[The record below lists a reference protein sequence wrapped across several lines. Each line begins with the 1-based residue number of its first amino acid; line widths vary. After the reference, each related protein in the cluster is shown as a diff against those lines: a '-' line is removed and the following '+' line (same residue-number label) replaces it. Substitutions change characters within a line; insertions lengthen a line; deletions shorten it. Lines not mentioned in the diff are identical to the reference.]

1 MDLDEDDLPTFRPFT
16 RDELATIENRIY
28 EDKLA
33 AKKKA
38 ERRDRNIAEFG
49 EGARARKMYEND
61 TDDEEDDDEKITEP
75 NPKLAQGT
83 YNFFSWNQF
92 HDIFIAAW
100 HLFVKLIT
108 WKKNPDNRLLLS
120 SQLQFLIILSIYSLG
135 NDLPRRFGQ
144 FPEHLASVPIVDID
158 PYYRDKKTFI
168 VLSNKGSIFR
178 FFAGKA
184 LFVLSPF
191 HPIRRIAIR
200 VLVHPIFSL
209 IVILTILANC
219 YVMILPDSE

>member
-1 MDLDEDDLPTFRPFT
+1 MDLDDDDLPTFRPFT

-83 YNFFSWNQF
+83 YNFFFREINF
-92 HDIFIAAW
+92 MK
-100 HLFVKLIT
+100 V
-108 WKKNPDNRLLLS
+108 P
-120 SQLQFLIILSIYSLG
+120 LQHGIYS
-135 NDLPRRFGQ
+135 
-144 FPEHLASVPIVDID
+144 
-158 PYYRDKKTFI
+158 
-168 VLSNKGSIFR
+168 
-178 FFAGKA
+178 
-184 LFVLSPF
+184 
-191 HPIRRIAIR
+191 
-200 VLVHPIFSL
+200 
-209 IVILTILANC
+209 
-219 YVMILPDSE
+219 

>member
-83 YNFFSWNQF
+83 QRARKFKKVQ
-92 HDIFIAAW
+92 AKK
-100 HLFVKLIT
+100 LVK
-108 WKKNPDNRLLLS
+108 
-120 SQLQFLIILSIYSLG
+120 
-135 NDLPRRFGQ
+135 
-144 FPEHLASVPIVDID
+144 
-158 PYYRDKKTFI
+158 
-168 VLSNKGSIFR
+168 SNNS
-178 FFAGKA
+178 
-184 LFVLSPF
+184 
-191 HPIRRIAIR
+191 
-200 VLVHPIFSL
+200 
-209 IVILTILANC
+209 N
-219 YVMILPDSE
+219 